1 MAKPDPSKA
10 SDADGKKMPPRAR
23 ASRPRTA
30 PARAPR
36 MIEDIVSTLPDMPLP
51 DEAGLD
57 PPSRRAMGLPERKY
71 SFNAL
76 IAVGIAGFLVGRLLS
91 R

>member
-1 MAKPDPSKA
+1 MAKSNTSNM
-10 SDADGKKMPPRAR
+10 SDADAKQAPLRPPRSR
-23 ASRPRTA
+23 AA

-36 MIEDIVSTLPDMPLP
+36 IADDLVSMLPDVPIP
-51 DEAGLD
+51 DEAGLE
-57 PPSRRAMGLPERKY
+57 PPVRGRAAIGMPDRKY

-76 IAVGIAGFLVGRLLS
+76 VAVGIAGFLVGRLLS